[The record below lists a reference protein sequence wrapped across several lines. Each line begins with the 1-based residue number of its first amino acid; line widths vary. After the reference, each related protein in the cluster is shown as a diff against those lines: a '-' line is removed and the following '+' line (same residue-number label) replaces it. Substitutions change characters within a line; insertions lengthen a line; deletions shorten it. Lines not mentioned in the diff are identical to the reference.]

1 MSWFGAKD
9 ASERKFT
16 NFEDKT
22 IDEQADEITRALIYQ
37 EENPLFEFDTQ
48 DEAKRRDLTKS
59 LTGAGIF
66 IILVNMISLRQ
77 INKMPGGKT
86 MGPMRK
92 SLLLI
97 ALDLPFYWYFYN
109 DVTQNYMD
117 LKKHLV
123 TRYLISGDEILYKRP
138 VGVKIDGR
146 KEH

>member
-48 DEAKRRDLTKS
+48 DDAKRREFTKS
-59 LTGAGIF
+59 CTGAGIF
-66 IILVNMISLRQ
+66 MILVNTISLRQ
-77 INKMPGGKT
+77 INKMKGGKT

-92 SLLLI
+92 FFILN
-97 ALDLPFYWYFYN
+97 ALNLPFYWYFYN

-123 TRYLISGDEILYKRP
+123 TRYLIQGDEILYKRP
-138 VGVKIDGR
+138 VGIKTDNPYQ
-146 KEH
+146 H